1 MNNIKYIL
9 LSIMMI
15 AVTSCGNDWLNLE
28 PSTSVVS
35 ETSIKQ
41 LSDIE
46 YTLNGIYS
54 TMQSAY
60 TYSGRLI
67 YYGDVT
73 GDDMQAVSS
82 TKRTG
87 SYYLFKYSKDD
98 APSTHWSY
106 LYSIISN
113 CNVILQNVDKME
125 ITTSQTASRDDL
137 KGQALALRGLALFDL
152 TRIFGY
158 PYKKDNGASL
168 GVPII
173 TELLEVTAKPGRNT
187 VAECYTQVIS
197 DLSAAC
203 NLLSGSFNRGK
214 INKWAAM
221 TLLSRVY
228 LYKGDDAKAL
238 SAAEEA
244 ITGAEAAKYKLWTN
258 AEYPTAWASDPTS
271 ASGEVLFRIVNLTT
285 DSPGNESMGYLSSY
299 SGYSDLCITS
309 SFYALLNEDPDD
321 VRLKLLS
328 FNGKKYAYVYKYQP
342 QSGETIKDADI
353 PLIRLSETYLNAAEA
368 AVKTGDNNKA
378 VKYLDA
384 IVKRANPAN
393 TVVGKT
399 ITLDRVMTE
408 RRKEFVDEGHRMFD
422 ALRDG
427 GQCHRYDVA
436 NSNISSTKH
445 LSGTYPNDYDWTYF
459 KVVLPI
465 PKAEMD
471 ANQTLQNQQN
481 PGY

>member
-258 AEYPTAWASDPTS
+258 AEYPTAWATDPTS

-378 VKYLDA
+378 AKYLDA

-399 ITLDRVMTE
+399 VTLDRVMTE